1 MEQRTL
7 VRWLKLLVIFAAV
20 CGIALCV
27 GILPMVGKR
36 MTTVYPEF
44 SHCYLPWLIF
54 LWILAVPCF
63 IALVL
68 AWKIFGNIEKDC
80 SFCMENAD
88 ALRKVSFLAAAD
100 SAVLFVGNVLFL
112 LLNMNHP
119 AVLLGSCIV
128 VVAGIGISVAAA
140 VLSHLV
146 RKAAKLQEENELT
159 I

>member
-7 VRWLKLLVIFAAV
+7 VRWLKLLVVFAAV

-27 GILPMVGKR
+27 GILPMAGKR
-36 MTTVYPEF
+36 LADIYPEF
-44 SHCYLPWLIF
+44 SYCYLPWLIF

-88 ALRKVSFLAAAD
+88 ALQKISYLAAAD
-100 SAVLFVGNVLFL
+100 AGFLFLGNVLFL

-119 AVLLGSCIV
+119 AVLLGACMIV
-128 VVAGIGISVAAA
+128 VVGIGISVAAA

-146 RKAAKLQEENELT
+146 GKAAKLQEENDLT

>member
-1 MEQRTL
+1 MIE
-7 VRWLKLLVIFAAV
+7 
-20 CGIALCV
+20 
-27 GILPMVGKR
+27 
-36 MTTVYPEF
+36 VYPEF
-44 SHCYLPWLIF
+44 SYCYHPWLIF

-68 AWKIFGNIEKDC
+68 AWKIFKNIEEDH

-88 ALRKVSFLAAAD
+88 GSSEDFFFGSSRFSGFVCRKCV
-100 SAVLFVGNVLFL
+100 VL

-119 AVLLGSCIV
+119 SILLGACIV
-128 VVAGIGISVAAA
+128 VVVGIGISVAAA

>member
-1 MEQRTL
+1 MAENTGNFCISLWYRNL
-7 VRWLKLLVIFAAV
+7 CRNFANGGKKDDRGLSGIFLLLSSLA
-20 CGIALCV
+20 
-27 GILPMVGKR
+27 
-36 MTTVYPEF
+36 
-44 SHCYLPWLIF
+44 HF

-68 AWKIFGNIEKDC
+68 AWKIFKNIEEDH

-88 ALRKVSFLAAAD
+88 ALRKISFLAAAD

-119 AVLLGSCIV
+119 SILLGACIV
-128 VVAGIGISVAAA
+128 VVVGIGISVAAA

>member
-7 VRWLKLLVIFAAV
+7 VRWLKLLVIFVAI

-27 GILPMVGKR
+27 GVLPMAGKELAAL
-36 MTTVYPEF
+36 YPEF
-44 SHCYLPWLIF
+44 AYCYLPWLVF

-63 IALVL
+63 IALLL

-88 ALRKVSFLAAAD
+88 ALRKISYLAAAD
-100 SAVLFVGNVLFL
+100 SGLLFAGNVLFL

-119 AVLLGSCIV
+119 AVLLGACMIV
-128 VVAGIGISVAAA
+128 IVGVGISVAAA

-146 RKAAKLQEENELT
+146 RKAVKLQEENELT